1 MNPHYLLFSVLFL
14 FSITVF
20 AQTRDAQHLNE
31 RFTHGAENG
40 YSWLEYAKTSHTV
53 EDYRYNYLA
62 SMLDYHRGRK
72 QLGLKPRIP
81 VDCFDDIYKLSE
93 SGVGNEID
101 LHSMVKLVDN
111 FYSDDENLIIPILG
125 AYCYSIK
132 SLAGLN
138 KKDLEK
144 YRQELLTFSRSKS
157 EQ

>member
-1 MNPHYLLFSVLFL
+1 MYKNIFL
-14 FSITVF
+14 IFFFYSAIGLSQST
-20 AQTRDAQHLNE
+20 DAQHLKE

-40 YSWLEYAKTSHTV
+40 YSWWAYAKTSHTV

-62 SMLDYHRGRK
+62 SMLEYHRGRK

-93 SGVGNEID
+93 SGIGNEID
-101 LHSMVKLVDN
+101 LYAMVKLVDN

-125 AYCYSIK
+125 AYCYCIK

-138 KKDLEK
+138 EKDLEK